1 MASSV
6 GIAGHPPS
14 RPLTITHGIPER
26 RAGPIV
32 VASAPSRHPVRR
44 EGHST
49 DPADGPIPPPL
60 CRSCSCG
67 APAPVRKPY
76 STPPVGPA
84 NHSFSFDQRGRP
96 EALHTAMATA
106 FFWPTS
112 TTSRFQHGVVLGQH
126 RDHHGR
132 IFRALALVDRR
143 GIGRH
148 QRVQLAEAVD
158 QIASLESR
166 RQFAG
171 VGVHIGDE
179 ADVTRP

>member
-67 APAPVRKPY
+67 APAPVRKPD

-132 IFRALALVDRR
+132 IFRAPGSCGPSRHRPAPACPARR
-143 GIGRH
+143 
-148 QRVQLAEAVD
+148 
-158 QIASLESR
+158 SR
-166 RQFAG
+166 RPDRVPSNRAVSSPASG
-171 VGVHIGDE
+171 STS
-179 ADVTRP
+179 ATRPMSPL